1 MFPGGRSAQ
10 RMYRSSPWKLKS
22 VHWLPSIIRFWKP
35 RVFSVYLRHG
45 IYLGSAAV
53 NTGTSW
59 REEESQGRQL
69 LLFTRRT
76 WVGWGAKGG
85 AGGGSGTQQG
95 GEVVLFCLPP
105 CCCYSKMGS
114 TSLRTGPVI
123 WSEPSGAQ

>member
-10 RMYRSSPWKLKS
+10 RRYISSPWKLKS
-22 VHWLPSIIRFWKP
+22 VHWLLSIRRFWKP
-35 RVFSVYLRHG
+35 RVFSVYPRHG
-45 IYLGSAAV
+45 IYLGSTAV

-59 REEESQGRQL
+59 REEESRGRRL

-76 WVGWGAKGG
+76 WVGWCAKGG
-85 AGGGSGTQQG
+85 AGGGSGTQRG

-114 TSLRTGPVI
+114 TSLGTGPVI